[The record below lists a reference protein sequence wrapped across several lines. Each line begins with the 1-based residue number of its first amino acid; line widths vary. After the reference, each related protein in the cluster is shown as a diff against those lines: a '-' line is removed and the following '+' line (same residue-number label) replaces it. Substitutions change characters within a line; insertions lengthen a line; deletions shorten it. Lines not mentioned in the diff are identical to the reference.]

1 LRKFTKTMLITI
13 ESTTNC
19 TIETPI
25 KRANALT
32 DKYLNTRNKTRVNT
46 SIFPVPIKV
55 NSKDFIVEV
64 DLDERAPSAAKASGL
79 RSRNIYFINCHNA
92 SDVQKLMVI
101 PIAKLRVISK
111 DL

>member
-1 LRKFTKTMLITI
+1 MLITI

-55 NSKDFIVEV
+55 NNKDFIVEP
-64 DLDERAPSAAKASGL
+64 DLDEREPSSENVSGL

-92 SDVQKLMVI
+92 SEVQKLIII
-101 PIAKLRVISK
+101 PIARLRVRSK